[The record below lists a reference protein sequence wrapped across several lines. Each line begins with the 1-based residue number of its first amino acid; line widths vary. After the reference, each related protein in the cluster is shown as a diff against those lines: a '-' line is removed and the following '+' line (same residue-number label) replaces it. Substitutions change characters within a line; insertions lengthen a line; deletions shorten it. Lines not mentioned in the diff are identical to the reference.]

1 MYLEGSIL
9 MKKRTVF
16 VLILCVL
23 LSLCPSA
30 LATGQ
35 GLSEE
40 APVFSGVYTMMLGFG
55 SFTVLEAGFTKKSPH
70 GIYAGHL
77 GKG

>member
-1 MYLEGSIL
+1 

>member
-1 MYLEGSIL
+1 ME
-9 MKKRTVF
+9 KRIVF

-30 LATGQ
+30 LAADQ
-35 GLSEE
+35 ALSKEV
-40 APVFSGVYTMMLGFG
+40 PVFSGVYTMMLDFG
-55 SFTVLEAGFTKKSPH
+55 SFTVLEAGFTKK
-70 GIYAGHL
+70 GTYDLYAGHP